1 VFISDF
7 IFHTLKIITKSE
19 SHLLWS
25 WVHSSSK
32 IYIHTSVLKSTNI
45 GRHLICN
52 RYAANKAHMLQFDI
66 VTTALINHHQNNTNQ
81 SDSLPECCNY
91 FEVCKL
97 RLHSLFR
104 LYNFDEKVRN
114 WCRITLTIFK
124 QPQTYY
130 VTDIPVINYKKTVEW
145 PINAVSPNHCNLQ
158 ICINQHS
165 GSSFCY
171 TRTSYIH
178 IHYILQTGVN

>member
-1 VFISDF
+1 MFISDF

-114 WCRITLTIFK
+114 WCRITQYSNNPKLTMLLISLSS
-124 QPQTYY
+124 T
-130 VTDIPVINYKKTVEW
+130 TKKLLSDQLMQFPPTTAISRFV
-145 PINAVSPNHCNLQ
+145 
-158 ICINQHS
+158 
-165 GSSFCY
+165 
-171 TRTSYIH
+171 
-178 IHYILQTGVN
+178 